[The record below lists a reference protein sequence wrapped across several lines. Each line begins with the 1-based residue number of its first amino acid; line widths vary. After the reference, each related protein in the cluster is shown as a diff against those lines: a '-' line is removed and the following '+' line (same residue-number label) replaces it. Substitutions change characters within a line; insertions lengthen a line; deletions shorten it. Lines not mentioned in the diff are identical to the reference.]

1 MKRIVIAGALSLM
14 CVAGAAGAQQEVP
27 PEEAAGIVAVRQAS
41 FAMSAVTFQ
50 SIKQGLDAGVPLEQ
64 LRFASGGLARWAAS
78 MPVAFV
84 PDTGPGA
91 VPTTKAK
98 PEIWT
103 DWTGFQAK
111 AADYQAATTRLR
123 DAIAAGDAAAANE
136 AWTAT
141 RATCGSCH
149 DVYRS

>member
-1 MKRIVIAGALSLM
+1 MKRVLIAGALSLM
-14 CVAGAAGAQQEVP
+14 CVAGAAGAQQTVS
-27 PEEAAGIVAVRQAS
+27 PEHAARIVAGRQAS

-64 LRFASGGLARWAAS
+64 LRFASGGLARWAAA
-78 MPVAFV
+78 MTTPFA
-84 PDTGPGA
+84 PGTGPDA
-91 VPTTKAK
+91 VPSTKAK

-111 AADYQAATTRLR
+111 AADYQAATTQLR

-136 AWTAT
+136 AWAAT

-149 DVYRS
+149 DAYRS

>member
-50 SIKQGLDAGVPLEQ
+50 SIKQGLDNGVPLEQ
-64 LRFASGGLARWAAS
+64 LRFPSNGLARWAAS

-84 PDTGPGA
+84 PGTGPGA

-111 AADYQAATTRLR
+111 AADYQAATTRLK

-136 AWTAT
+136 AWLAT

-149 DVYRS
+149 DAYRS